1 MVVKEP
7 CGICQKTVAKNHRAI
22 ECEICKNWI
31 HIKCNFVSK
40 DFYNSLIDE
49 NQDVNL
55 SNENKT
61 KWMCINCT
69 NSDIPFSKID
79 DKSLYLLAKGVDCQI
94 DLENISFKLDA
105 KSKQLV
111 QQLSNLISETHIS
124 RNSNFKFLLLL

>member
-1 MVVKEP
+1 MS
-7 CGICQKTVAKNHRAI
+7 QT
-22 ECEICKNWI
+22 
-31 HIKCNFVSK
+31 IKCNFISK

-55 SNENKT
+55 SDEKKT

-79 DKSLYLLAKGVDCQI
+79 DKNLFLLAKGVDCQI

-111 QQLSNLISETHIS
+111 QQLSNLISENTDPEIPI
-124 RNSNFKFLLLL
+124 